1 MAVILK
7 DDVLPSRVFN
17 GVRVGVRPEILL
29 AISIVQG
36 AYERCGVKDVMVTA
50 LLDGT
55 HMEGSLHYKGLA
67 ADFRT
72 KGTGLAKRLFDE
84 VRKSL
89 PVSQYDVLLENLDQ
103 AEEHIHVEFDP
114 HV

>member
-1 MAVILK
+1 MSLLLK
-7 DDVLPSRVFN
+7 DDVLVSRVFDEGRR
-17 GVRVGVRPEILL
+17 GVQPEILI

-36 AYERCGVKDVMVTA
+36 AYERVGVKDCMITS

-55 HMEGSLHYKGLA
+55 HMVGSLHYKGYA

-84 VRKSL
+84 VRKAL
-89 PVSQYDVLLENLDQ
+89 PPNQYDVLLENLDQ
-103 AEEHIHVEFDP
+103 PNEHIHVEFDP
-114 HV
+114 K